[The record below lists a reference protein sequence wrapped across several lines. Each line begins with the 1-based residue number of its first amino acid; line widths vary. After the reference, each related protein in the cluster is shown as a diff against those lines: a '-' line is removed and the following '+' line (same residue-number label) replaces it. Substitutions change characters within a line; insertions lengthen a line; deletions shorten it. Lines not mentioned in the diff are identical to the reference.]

1 MMKNKYISQNII
13 NIKSN
18 NMVFPGQSTT

>member
-1 MMKNKYISQNII
+1 MKNTYISQNIK
-13 NIKSN
+13 NIKIN